1 MRQFCVAA
9 LLAVWA
15 GMAWAGMSGGLAA
28 YRAGDYAGALR
39 LWRAA
44 ASAGDAAAQKGLGD
58 LYVAGKGVAPD
69 AEEGMSYGMPALKLE
84 GHGIAGFAAFKRH
97 LSFFPMSGTV
107 LQTMAA
113 TI

>member
-1 MRQFCVAA
+1 MRQFCVVA

-15 GMAWAGMSGGLAA
+15 GMAWAAGVSGGLAA

-44 ASAGDAAAQKGLGD
+44 GAGGDAAAQKGLGD

-69 AEEGMSYGMPALKLE
+69 AEEAFPWYRRAAGTGLPPAQSAPR
-84 GHGIAGFAAFKRH
+84 GA
-97 LSFFPMSGTV
+97 SFIRSGAQQG
-107 LQTMAA
+107 LL
-113 TI
+113 